1 MFNFK
6 IPVELDPCGLIP
18 CWEIGDPRNRNSA
31 VNPVKRRS
39 VYMDRE
45 TTGLGV

>member
-6 IPVELDPCGLIP
+6 IPVELDPFGL
-18 CWEIGDPRNRNSA
+18 NRNSA
-31 VNPVKRRS
+31 VNRRN

-45 TTGLGV
+45 TTGLGVQKRMTVRLET